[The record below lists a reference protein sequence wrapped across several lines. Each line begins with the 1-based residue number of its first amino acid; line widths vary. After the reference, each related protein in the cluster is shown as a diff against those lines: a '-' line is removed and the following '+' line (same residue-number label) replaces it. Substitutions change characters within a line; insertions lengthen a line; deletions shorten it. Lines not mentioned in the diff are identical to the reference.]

1 MASRYL
7 LNEEQK
13 IRDNYELKMQ
23 AEKDAGE
30 TRKKELEKQK
40 SDIFDSGCGTACVIG
55 IVIAIVV
62 WILAHSFTEGLGA
75 GLVFMVAS
83 AIIVPIYSGLKK
95 GKMNRKISEC
105 TKQTEEKIKKAEKQ
119 RDEEIKLF
127 GDIHRRK
134 CEERTKYFIQSTQTS
149 ELEEWLCQKFSA
161 QIDGIDRRKHVKE
174 LRASYH
180 FTVESTGIVGDN
192 GKFDFIIECYQVL
205 NDFYDQIGLARA
217 LCKKVQYTMQKKY
230 ELDST
235 GTKAKITVSG
245 NDNHMCLEYYAS
257 NGEYEFAKKI

>member
-105 TKQTEEKIKKAEKQ
+105 TKQTEEKVKKAEKQ

-149 ELEEWLCQKFSA
+149 ELEEWLCQNLVHKLM
-161 QIDGIDRRKHVKE
+161 E
-174 LRASYH
+174 
-180 FTVESTGIVGDN
+180 
-192 GKFDFIIECYQVL
+192 
-205 NDFYDQIGLARA
+205 
-217 LCKKVQYTMQKKY
+217 
-230 ELDST
+230 
-235 GTKAKITVSG
+235 
-245 NDNHMCLEYYAS
+245 
-257 NGEYEFAKKI
+257 